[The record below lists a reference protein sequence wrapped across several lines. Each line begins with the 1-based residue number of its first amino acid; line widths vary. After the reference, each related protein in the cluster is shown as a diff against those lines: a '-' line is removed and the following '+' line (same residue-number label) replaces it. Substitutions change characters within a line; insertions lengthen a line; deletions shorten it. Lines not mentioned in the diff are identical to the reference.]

1 MLKML
6 TDVAQPREGGLVREF
21 RVTDHVA
28 ALQMLNS
35 CC

>member
-6 TDVAQPREGGLVREF
+6 TDVAQPQEGSLVREF

-28 ALQMLNS
+28 AL
-35 CC
+35 